1 MCLLCTGPFVHPPIV
16 SYRIVN
22 DPVIQT
28 TDVND
33 EHKRYP
39 IALPSPR
46 AEERSE
52 RGGWAKSCEPI
63 KKRERKRERE
73 KETLK
78 ITKITH

>member
-33 EHKRYP
+33 EHKRYL
-39 IALPSPR
+39 AF
-46 AEERSE
+46 
-52 RGGWAKSCEPI
+52 AKS
-63 KKRERKRERE
+63 RRE
-73 KETLK
+73 KRARRMGEEL
-78 ITKITH
+78 

>member
-39 IALPSPR
+39 TLPCLR
-46 AEERSE
+46 QEQ
-52 RGGWAKSCEPI
+52 
-63 KKRERKRERE
+63 KREASEEDGRRAVNQSRRERERERE